1 MKLEQCYVGQTV
13 GITINGDKYIGEVVE
28 IKVDNANGK
37 HSAVFKNDNGVN
49 EVLISKLL
57 GVLKWLTYVKW
68 IWKNKS
74 NGYYSETVTFVKVAT

>member
-1 MKLEQCYVGQTV
+1 MKLEQCYIGQTV
-13 GITINGDKYIGEVVE
+13 GITVNGDKYIGEVAE

-57 GVLKWLTYVKW
+57 GVLK
-68 IWKNKS
+68 
-74 NGYYSETVTFVKVAT
+74 

>member
-13 GITINGDKYIGEVVE
+13 GITVNGDKYIGEVVE

-49 EVLISKLL
+49 EVLISKLI
-57 GVLKWLTYVKW
+57 GVLK
-68 IWKNKS
+68 
-74 NGYYSETVTFVKVAT
+74 